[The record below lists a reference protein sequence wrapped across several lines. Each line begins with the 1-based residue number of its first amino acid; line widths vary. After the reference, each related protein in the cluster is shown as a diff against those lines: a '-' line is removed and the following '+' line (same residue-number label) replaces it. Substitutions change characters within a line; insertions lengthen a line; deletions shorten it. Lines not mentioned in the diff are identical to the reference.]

1 MEPNSLKWVG
11 SSCGLHGP
19 YIFYKAFKFYRD
31 GKPRI
36 LSLGD
41 FFFVRCKPE
50 DPICIAEL
58 QLLWEERT
66 SKQLLSS
73 SKLYFL
79 PEDTPLGRTV
89 THGEHEVIAVSEKV
103 IVRLEDL
110 VKWTIPDFSGW
121 AHGLKAEP
129 LKPSVLRELGTNG
142 RREALHRYRE
152 STLTSGLNFKDV
164 QRERAQLGQEEDGR
178 KVLVLSYP
186 QYCRYRS
193 VLARLRE
200 QPSSLLIDHTV
211 LALGGIAALGG
222 STRIL
227 YCRDTFE
234 HPALLQNESIC
245 DEFAPN
251 LKGRPRKK
259 KLSISQ
265 RRDFQGQ
272 AQGQGSSGST
282 QGSTAVA
289 AQDPSSP
296 ESKTTTKVKPNCKT
310 VPNGKITPASKHK
323 ANGLSKKSSAEEKER
338 GKDKEKEKEERSEKE
353 EKKEEETSEESRAE
367 EQAFLVALYKYMKDR
382 DTPIERIPFL
392 GFKQINL
399 WTMFQAAQKLGGYE
413 LITVR
418 RQWKHVYDE
427 LGGNPSSTSAATCTR
442 RHYERLLLP
451 YERHIK
457 GEQDKPLP
465 LAKPRK
471 QEASQEKTSGAKAKG
486 VGAKKLKGPHN
497 PKLGSKKDR
506 GETVK
511 GQEQSQDSKGKEESH
526 ELSTDIKQEVSMRD
540 EPIVIEEEELHLTLK
555 KEESLAVEQPSPL
568 CPKEPD
574 CRTPH
579 DGLPLHTGSGP
590 QPEWRQISEALQ
602 AKLTCEQQ
610 TEGHFIPK
618 NPYLPHRWD
627 QNKPAG
633 HVALPEASSRV
644 KDSIESHGGRVG
656 KVLPMCKQ
664 AERQCVDLSI
674 DSFPEK
680 EDYGVIKKESSQGPA
695 QTAAY
700 CKASQGVMSPLAK
713 KKLLS
718 QVCESN
724 PFSFTSPSLQPPPST
739 AASSLPVISVAEREK
754 EKIKGEEEVV
764 GQRHGCVSDNIPE
777 VAPIFRP
784 SVIQHAQSSKPH
796 QQATSGPSERS
807 ASGEL
812 SETYNCR
819 TSHHLQPQ
827 VNPPWQPYLPQSH
840 TQDSVENAGEKLL
853 QGPAAPPRSYAA
865 DCYSSPHLHSLYRQ
879 TENCLSQERI
889 VSFANGER
897 REHYTRDREGS
908 QGFVCGGL
916 EQEGLAYR
924 SHYSDRTQTHG
935 ESREADDEPRDFTIS
950 KPLSQRVSSFSKPSF
965 CSLPYPIMHQG
976 LDSHPKACRVPPMTI
991 SPPKQSSSESSQPFP
1006 SPKASSDSSLTIPI
1020 RPSKRSL
1027 LEPDNEEVPERK
1039 VRVVTPIHPAGSIR
1053 RSDPEELK
1061 PAEPAHAVHLN
1072 NHLPEGHPTT
1082 TFPPPH
1088 AAHLYPSMYPPG
1100 SLVSPGAQDGLQQHP
1115 GLQYLKSQSAVSP
1128 LVPSLAFH
1136 PMMLHRQLLA
1146 SSASPHHFYRHP
1158 GGAALYGDLLHHLYP
1173 LSTLPPPQ
1181 LSSVHPSTR
1190 L

>member
-1 MEPNSLKWVG
+1 M
-11 SSCGLHGP
+11 
-19 YIFYKAFKFYRD
+19 
-31 GKPRI
+31 
-36 LSLGD
+36 
-41 FFFVRCKPE
+41 
-50 DPICIAEL
+50 
-58 QLLWEERT
+58 
-66 SKQLLSS
+66 
-73 SKLYFL
+73 
-79 PEDTPLGRTV
+79 
-89 THGEHEVIAVSEKV
+89 
-103 IVRLEDL
+103 
-110 VKWTIPDFSGW
+110 
-121 AHGLKAEP
+121 
-129 LKPSVLRELGTNG
+129 
-142 RREALHRYRE
+142 
-152 STLTSGLNFKDV
+152 
-164 QRERAQLGQEEDGR
+164 
-178 KVLVLSYP
+178 
-186 QYCRYRS
+186 
-193 VLARLRE
+193 
-200 QPSSLLIDHTV
+200 
-211 LALGGIAALGG
+211 
-222 STRIL
+222 
-227 YCRDTFE
+227 
-234 HPALLQNESIC
+234 
-245 DEFAPN
+245 
-251 LKGRPRKK
+251 
-259 KLSISQ
+259 
-265 RRDFQGQ
+265 
-272 AQGQGSSGST
+272 
-282 QGSTAVA
+282 
-289 AQDPSSP
+289 
-296 ESKTTTKVKPNCKT
+296 
-310 VPNGKITPASKHK
+310 
-323 ANGLSKKSSAEEKER
+323 
-338 GKDKEKEKEERSEKE
+338 
-353 EKKEEETSEESRAE
+353 
-367 EQAFLVALYKYMKDR
+367 
-382 DTPIERIPFL
+382 
-392 GFKQINL
+392 
-399 WTMFQAAQKLGGYE
+399 
-413 LITVR
+413 
-418 RQWKHVYDE
+418 
-427 LGGNPSSTSAATCTR
+427 
-442 RHYERLLLP
+442 
-451 YERHIK
+451 
-457 GEQDKPLP
+457 
-465 LAKPRK
+465 
-471 QEASQEKTSGAKAKG
+471 
-486 VGAKKLKGPHN
+486 
-497 PKLGSKKDR
+497 
-506 GETVK
+506 
-511 GQEQSQDSKGKEESH
+511 QDSKGKEENH
-526 ELSTDIKQEVSMRD
+526 ELSAAVKQEVSLRD

-555 KEESLAVEQPSPL
+555 KEESLAVEQPSSL

-574 CRTPH
+574 CRAPH
-579 DGLPLHTGSGP
+579 AGLPLHTGPGP
-590 QPEWRQISEALQ
+590 QPEWRQTIEALQ

-633 HVALPEASSRV
+633 HVALPESSSRV
-644 KDSIESHGGRVG
+644 KDSLESHGGRVG

-664 AERQCVDLSI
+664 ADRQCIDLST
-674 DSFPEK
+674 DSFSEK
-680 EDYGVIKKESSQGPA
+680 EDYGAIKKESSQGPA

-724 PFSFTSPSLQPPPST
+724 PYSFTSPSLQPPPST
-739 AASSLPVISVAEREK
+739 AASSLPVISAAEREK
-754 EKIKGEEEVV
+754 EKQKGDEEAAV
-764 GQRHGCVSDNIPE
+764 GQRHASDSISE

-796 QQATSGPSERS
+796 QQATSGGPSERS
-807 ASGEL
+807 TAGEL
-812 SETYNCR
+812 SETYGCR

-827 VNPPWQPYLPQSH
+827 VNPPWQPYLPRAH
-840 TQDSVENAGEKLL
+840 TQDSAENAGEKLL
-853 QGPAAPPRSYAA
+853 QGPAAQPRSYAG

-879 TENCLSQERI
+879 TENCLSQERM
-889 VSFANGER
+889 VSFTNGER

-950 KPLSQRVSSFSKPSF
+950 KPLSHRVSSFSKPSF

-991 SPPKQSSSESSQPFP
+991 SPPKQSSAEPSQPFP
-1006 SPKASSDSSLTIPI
+1006 SPKASSDSALTIPV

-1027 LEPDNEEVPERK
+1027 VEPDNEEIPERK

-1088 AAHLYPSMYPPG
+1088 AAHLYPGMYPPG

-1146 SSASPHHFYRHP
+1146 SSPSPHHFYRHP

>member
-1 MEPNSLKWVG
+1 MPV
-11 SSCGLHGP
+11 
-19 YIFYKAFKFYRD
+19 
-31 GKPRI
+31 
-36 LSLGD
+36 
-41 FFFVRCKPE
+41 
-50 DPICIAEL
+50 
-58 QLLWEERT
+58 
-66 SKQLLSS
+66 
-73 SKLYFL
+73 KL
-79 PEDTPLGRTV
+79 EITK
-89 THGEHEVIAVSEKV
+89 HEVIAVSEKV

-110 VKWTIPDFSGW
+110 VKWTVPDFSGW
-121 AHGLKAEP
+121 SHCLKAEP
-129 LKPSVLRELGTNG
+129 LKQSVLRELGTNG

-234 HPALLQNESIC
+234 NPALLQNESIC

-265 RRDFQGQ
+265 RRDSQSQ
-272 AQGQGSSGST
+272 AQGQGSSWLN
-282 QGSTAVA
+282 QGSNALA
-289 AQDPSSP
+289 AQDPCSP
-296 ESKTTTKVKPNCKT
+296 ESRTTSKVKPNCKT
-310 VPNGKITPASKHK
+310 VPNGKITTAAKHK
-323 ANGLSKKSSAEEKER
+323 ASSLSKKSSAEEKER
-338 GKDKEKEKEERSEKE
+338 GKDKEKEKEERNEKE

-367 EQAFLVALYKYMKDR
+367 EQAFLVELYKYMKER

-465 LAKPRK
+465 LTKPRK
-471 QEASQEKTSGAKAKG
+471 QEASQEKVSGAKAKG
-486 VGAKKLKGPHN
+486 VGAKKLKVPIT
-497 PKLGSKKDR
+497 PKLESKKDR

-511 GQEQSQDSKGKEESH
+511 GQEQSQDSKEKEENH
-526 ELSTDIKQEVSMRD
+526 ELSTAIKQDISLRD

-555 KEESLAVEQPSPL
+555 KEESLAGEQPSSL

-574 CRTPH
+574 CRAPH
-579 DGLPLHTGSGP
+579 AGLLLHTGPGP
-590 QPEWRQISEALQ
+590 QLEWRQISEVLQ
-602 AKLTCEQQ
+602 VKRSCEQQ

-633 HVALPEASSRV
+633 HVALPESSSRV
-644 KDSIESHGGRVG
+644 KDSTENHGGRVG

-664 AERQCVDLSI
+664 EDRQCIDLST

-680 EDYGVIKKESSQGPA
+680 EDYGVIKKESIQSPA

-700 CKASQGVMSPLAK
+700 CKTRQGVMSPLAK

-718 QVCESN
+718 QV
-724 PFSFTSPSLQPPPST
+724 L
-739 AASSLPVISVAEREK
+739 AEREK
-754 EKIKGEEEVV
+754 EKRKGEEEVA
-764 GQRHGCVSDNIPE
+764 GQRSVSDNIPE
-777 VAPIFRP
+777 TLSVAGRAIISSLKSMRRGSPISPEPVPRMVWRIP
-784 SVIQHAQSSKPH
+784 GSRYSTAQQLNPG
-796 QQATSGPSERS
+796 AT
-807 ASGEL
+807 
-812 SETYNCR
+812 
-819 TSHHLQPQ
+819 
-827 VNPPWQPYLPQSH
+827 
-840 TQDSVENAGEKLL
+840 AG
-853 QGPAAPPRSYAA
+853 

-879 TENCLSQERI
+879 TENCLSQERMA
-889 VSFANGER
+889 SFPNGER
-897 REHYTRDREGS
+897 REHYARDREGS

-916 EQEGLAYR
+916 EQEGLAFR

-935 ESREADDEPRDFTIS
+935 ERREAEDEPRDFTIA

-965 CSLPYPIMHQG
+965 CSIPYSILHQG

-991 SPPKQSSSESSQPFP
+991 SPPKQSPAESSQPFP
-1006 SPKASSDSSLTIPI
+1006 SPKASGDSSLTSPI

-1027 LEPDNEEVPERK
+1027 AEPESEEVPERK
-1039 VRVVTPIHPAGSIR
+1039 VRVVTPIHPAGAIR

-1082 TFPPPH
+1082 TYPPH
-1088 AAHLYPSMYPPG
+1088 HAAPFYPGMFAPG

-1128 LVPSLAFH
+1128 LVPPLAFH
-1136 PMMLHRQLLA
+1136 SMMLQRQLLA

>member
-1 MEPNSLKWVG
+1 MPPKLK
-11 SSCGLHGP
+11 
-19 YIFYKAFKFYRD
+19 ITK
-31 GKPRI
+31 
-36 LSLGD
+36 
-41 FFFVRCKPE
+41 
-50 DPICIAEL
+50 
-58 QLLWEERT
+58 
-66 SKQLLSS
+66 
-73 SKLYFL
+73 
-79 PEDTPLGRTV
+79 
-89 THGEHEVIAVSEKV
+89 HEVIAVSEKV

-110 VKWTIPDFSGW
+110 VKWTVPDFSGW

-129 LKPSVLRELGTNG
+129 LKASVLRELGTNG

-234 HPALLQNESIC
+234 HAALLHNESVC

-265 RRDFQGQ
+265 RRDSQGQ
-272 AQGQGSSGST
+272 AQGQGSSGSS

-289 AQDPSSP
+289 AQDPCSP
-296 ESKTTTKVKPNCKT
+296 ESKATTKVKPNCKT
-310 VPNGKITPASKHK
+310 VPNGKITPAAKHK
-323 ANGLSKKSSAEEKER
+323 ANNLSRKASAEEKEKGR
-338 GKDKEKEKEERSEKE
+338 EKEREREERSEKE
-353 EKKEEETSEESRAE
+353 EKDEETSEETRAE
-367 EQAFLVALYKYMKDR
+367 EQAFLVSLYKYMKDR

-451 YERHIK
+451 YERHMK

-465 LAKPRK
+465 LTKPRK
-471 QEASQEKTSGAKAKG
+471 QEGSQEKAPGAKVKG
-486 VGAKKLKGPHN
+486 VGAKKLKGSN
-497 PKLGSKKDR
+497 LKLGIKKER

-511 GQEQSQDSKGKEESH
+511 GQEQSQDSSGKEENQ
-526 ELSTDIKQEVSMRD
+526 EQSTAIKKEVSLED
-540 EPIVIEEEELHLTLK
+540 EPIVIEEEELHVTLK
-555 KEESLAVEQPSPL
+555 KEESLALEPPSL
-568 CPKEPD
+568 FGPKEPD
-574 CRTPH
+574 YRASH
-579 DGLPLHTGSGP
+579 AGAPLHTGPSA
-590 QPEWRQISEALQ
+590 QPEWRQMSEALKV
-602 AKLTCEQQ
+602 KLSCEQQ
-610 TEGHFIPK
+610 GEGHFIPK
-618 NPYLPHRWD
+618 TPYLPHRWD

-633 HVALPEASSRV
+633 HVALPEPSTRG
-644 KDSIESHGGRVG
+644 KDSTDTHGGRVG

-664 AERQCVDLSI
+664 TDRQCIDLST

-680 EDYGVIKKESSQGPA
+680 EDCGVIKKESP

-713 KKLLS
+713 KKFLS

-724 PFSFTSPSLQPPPST
+724 PFSYTSSPLQPPPP
-739 AASSLPVISVAEREK
+739 AASSSLPVISVLEREK
-754 EKIKGEEEVV
+754 EKRKGEEEAA
-764 GQRHGCVSDNIPE
+764 GLRPGCDGAPE
-777 VAPIFRP
+777 AAPAFRP

-796 QQATSGPSERS
+796 QQAASSSSERS
-807 ASGEL
+807 GAGELGEL
-812 SETYNCR
+812 SDSYGCR
-819 TSHHLQPQ
+819 TSHRMQPP
-827 VNPPWQPYLPQSH
+827 VNPPWQPYLPRSH
-840 TQDSVENAGEKLL
+840 GPDGGEKPGDTLL
-853 QGPAAPPRSYAA
+853 PGPAAQPRGYGG

-879 TENCLSQERI
+879 TESCLNQERI
-889 VSFANGER
+889 AGFANGER
-897 REHYTRDREGS
+897 REHYSREREGAQS
-908 QGFVCGGL
+908 FVCGGL

-935 ESREADDEPRDFTIS
+935 ESREADDEPRDFTIP

-965 CSLPYPIMHQG
+965 CGLPYSMMHQG
-976 LDSHPKACRVPPMTI
+976 LESHPKACRVPPMTI
-991 SPPKQSSSESSQPFP
+991 TPPKQSPAEPSQSFP
-1006 SPKASSDSSLTIPI
+1006 SPKASNGASLASPV

-1027 LEPDNEEVPERK
+1027 VELDSEELPERK
-1039 VRVVTPIHPAGSIR
+1039 VRVVTPIHPAASIR
-1053 RSDPEELK
+1053 CSDPEELK

-1072 NHLPEGHPTT
+1072 NHLPEGHPSPA
-1082 TFPPPH
+1082 FPPPH
-1088 AAHLYPSMYPPG
+1088 AAHLYPGMYPHG
-1100 SLVSPGAQDGLQQHP
+1100 SLVTAAAPDGLQQHP

-1128 LVPSLAFH
+1128 LMPPLAFH
-1136 PMMLHRQLLA
+1136 SMMLHRQLLA
-1146 SSASPHHFYRHP
+1146 SSPSPHHFYRHP
-1158 GGAALYGDLLHHLYP
+1158 GGAALYTDLLHHLYP

>member
-19 YIFYKAFKFYRD
+19 YIFYKAFKFARD
-31 GKPRI
+31 DKARI
-36 LSLGD
+36 LALGD

-79 PEDTPLGRTV
+79 PEDTPQGRSV
-89 THGEHEVIAVSEKV
+89 AHGEHEVIAVSEKV
-103 IVRLEDL
+103 IVRLQDL
-110 VKWTIPDFSGW
+110 VKWTVPDFSGW
-121 AHGLKAEP
+121 NNGLKVEP

-164 QRERAQLGQEEDGR
+164 QRERAHLGQEEDGR

-200 QPSSLLIDHTV
+200 QPSLLLIDHTV

-222 STRIL
+222 NTRIL

-234 HPALLQNESIC
+234 HPTLLQNESIC

-265 RRDFQGQ
+265 RRDSQGQ
-272 AQGQGSSGST
+272 AAGQASSGST
-282 QGSTAVA
+282 QGSAAVA

-296 ESKTTTKVKPNCKT
+296 ESKTTTKVKPSCKT
-310 VPNGKITPASKHK
+310 VPNGKLSTPGKNKPA
-323 ANGLSKKSSAEEKER
+323 GLNKKSSLDEKER
-338 GKDKEKEKEERSEKE
+338 GKEKEKEERSEKK
-353 EKKEEETSEESRAE
+353 EKRKDEETSEESRAE
-367 EQAFLVALYKYMKDR
+367 EQAFLVELYKYMKER

-451 YERHIK
+451 YERHLK

-471 QEASQEKTSGAKAKG
+471 QESSQEKAPGAGAKVKV
-486 VGAKKLKGPHN
+486 VGAKKLKGPHP
-497 PKLGSKKDR
+497 PKLGSKKER
-506 GETVK
+506 GEAE
-511 GQEQSQDSKGKEESH
+511 QEQTQESKVKEENQ
-526 ELSTDIKQEVSMRD
+526 EISTAIKKDVSLQD
-540 EPIVIEEEELHLTLK
+540 EAIVIEEEELHVTLK
-555 KEESLAVEQPSPL
+555 KEESLAVEQPSLL
-568 CPKEPD
+568 CPKESD
-574 CRTPH
+574 CRPPH
-579 DGLPLHTGSGP
+579 GGFPLHTGPSP
-590 QPEWRQISEALQ
+590 QPEWRQISEAFQ
-602 AKLTCEQQ
+602 AKLAGEQQ

-618 NPYLPHRWD
+618 HSYLLHRWD
-627 QNKPAG
+627 QSKAAG
-633 HVALPEASSRV
+633 HVALPEHISKV
-644 KDSIESHGGRVG
+644 KDCIENHGGRVG

-664 AERQCVDLSI
+664 VDGQCIDLST
-674 DSFPEK
+674 DSYSEK
-680 EDYGVIKKESSQGPA
+680 EDYGPIKKESTQGTG

-700 CKASQGVMSPLAK
+700 CKANQGVMSPLAK

-718 QVCESN
+718 QVCEAN
-724 PFSFTSPSLQPPPST
+724 PYSYSSLQSPPP
-739 AASSLPVISVAEREK
+739 AAVSSLHRGDREK
-754 EKIKGEEEVV
+754 ERRTSEEEVM
-764 GQRHGCVSDNIPE
+764 GQRYKGASDSIPE
-777 VAPIFRP
+777 VSPIFRP
-784 SVIQHAQSSKPH
+784 SVIQHAQSSKAN
-796 QQATSGPSERS
+796 QQTTGGQSERS
-807 ASGEL
+807 TAAEL
-812 SETYNCR
+812 SDSYSR
-819 TSHHLQPQ
+819 TSHQLQPQ
-827 VNPPWQPYLPQSH
+827 ASVPWQPYLPTAQ
-840 TQDSVENAGEKLL
+840 TQDGAETAGEKAL
-853 QGPAAPPRSYAA
+853 QGPVAQSRSYTG

-879 TENCLSQERI
+879 TESCLSQERMA
-889 VSFANGER
+889 SFAGGER
-897 REHYTRDREGS
+897 REHYSREREGG

-924 SHYSDRTQTHG
+924 SHYSERTRTQG
-935 ESREADDEPRDFTIS
+935 ENGEAEDEPRDFSIS

-965 CSLPYPIMHQG
+965 CSLSYPIMHHG
-976 LDSHPKACRVPPMTI
+976 LDSHPKACRVSPMTI
-991 SPPKQSSSESSQPFP
+991 STPKQSSPDTSQSFP
-1006 SPKASSDSSLTIPI
+1006 SPKASGELSLNSPI
-1020 RPSKRSL
+1020 RPNKRSL
-1027 LEPDNEEVPERK
+1027 VEAESEDPPERK
-1039 VRVVTPIHPAGSIR
+1039 VRVVTPIHPASTVR

-1061 PAEPAHAVHLN
+1061 PAEPAHGIHLN
-1072 NHLPEGHPTT
+1072 NHLPEGHSAA

-1088 AAHLYPSMYPPG
+1088 TAHLYAGIYPHG
-1100 SLVSPGAQDGLQQHP
+1100 TLVSPGAQDGLQQHP

-1128 LVPSLAFH
+1128 LMPPFAIHS
-1136 PMMLHRQLLA
+1136 MMLHRQLLA
-1146 SSASPHHFYRHP
+1146 SSPSPHHLYRYP
-1158 GGAALYGDLLHHLYP
+1158 GGAALYGELLHHLYP

>member
-19 YIFYKAFKFYRD
+19 YIFYKAFKFNRD
-31 GKPRI
+31 DKPRI

-66 SKQLLSS
+66 NKQLLSS

-79 PEDTPLGRTV
+79 PEDTPQGRTV

-110 VKWTIPDFSGW
+110 VKWTVPDFSGW
-121 AHGLKAEP
+121 ANGLKAEP
-129 LKPSVLRELGTNG
+129 LKASVLRELGTNG

-200 QPSSLLIDHTV
+200 QPSSLFIDHTV

-265 RRDFQGQ
+265 RRDSQGQ
-272 AQGQGSSGST
+272 AQGQGSSGSS
-282 QGSTAVA
+282 QGSAAVA
-289 AQDPSSP
+289 AQDPCSP
-296 ESKTTTKVKPNCKT
+296 ESKSPKVKPNCKV
-310 VPNGKITPASKHK
+310 VPNGKIISAAKHK
-323 ANGLSKKSSAEEKER
+323 ANGLSKKTSSEEKER
-338 GKDKEKEKEERSEKE
+338 GKEKEKDERCEDDNT
-353 EKKEEETSEESRAE
+353 EEETSEENRAE
-367 EQAFLVALYKYMKDR
+367 EQAFLVELYKYMKER

-465 LAKPRK
+465 LSKPRK
-471 QEASQEKTSGAKAKG
+471 EGAQEKASGAKSKG
-486 VGAKKLKGPHN
+486 VGAKKLKIPNN
-497 PKLGSKKDR
+497 PKQGSRRDR

-511 GQEQSQDSKGKEESH
+511 EQSQDSKEKEENQ
-526 ELSTDIKQEVSMRD
+526 ELSTAIMHEASLRD
-540 EPIVIEEEELHLTLK
+540 EPIVIEEEELHVTLK
-555 KEESLAVEQPSPL
+555 KEESLAVEQPSSL

-574 CRTPH
+574 CRAPH
-579 DGLPLHTGSGP
+579 AGLPLHTGAGP

-602 AKLTCEQQ
+602 TKLTCEQQ

-618 NPYLPHRWD
+618 NAYLPHRWD
-627 QNKPAG
+627 HNKPAG
-633 HVALPEASSRV
+633 HVALPEPTSRV
-644 KDSIESHGGRVG
+644 KDSTDSHGGRVG

-664 AERQCVDLSI
+664 ADRQAIDLST
-674 DSFPEK
+674 DSFSEK
-680 EDYGVIKKESSQGPA
+680 EDYGVIKKESVQGPA

-724 PFSFTSPSLQPPPST
+724 PFSFTSPSLQPPHPT
-739 AASSLPVISVAEREK
+739 VAPSLPALSGAEREK
-754 EKIKGEEEVV
+754 KRKGEEEVV
-764 GQRHGCVSDNIPE
+764 GQRHGSVSDNISE

-807 ASGEL
+807 AAGEI
-812 SETYNCR
+812 SETYSCR

-827 VNPPWQPYLPQSH
+827 VNPPWQPYLPRTHSQEG
-840 TQDSVENAGEKLL
+840 VKNAGEKLL
-853 QGPAAPPRSYAA
+853 QGPAAPTRSYAG

-879 TENCLSQERI
+879 TESCLSQERMAG
-889 VSFANGER
+889 FPNGER
-897 REHYTRDREGS
+897 RDHYTRDREGS
-908 QGFVCGGL
+908 QGFVCSSL
-916 EQEGLAYR
+916 EQEGLGYR

-935 ESREADDEPRDFTIS
+935 DSREAEDEPRDFTIS

-991 SPPKQSSSESSQPFP
+991 SPPKQSPAESSQTFP
-1006 SPKASSDSSLTIPI
+1006 SPKSSSDVSLTSPI

-1027 LEPDNEEVPERK
+1027 LEPENEEVPERK
-1039 VRVVTPIHPAGSIR
+1039 VRVVTPIHPACAIR

-1082 TFPPPH
+1082 TYPPH
-1088 AAHLYPSMYPPG
+1088 HAAPLYPGIYAPG

-1128 LVPSLAFH
+1128 LVPPLAFH
-1136 PMMLHRQLLA
+1136 SMMLHRQLLA
-1146 SSASPHHFYRHP
+1146 ASPSPHHFYRHP

-1173 LSTLPPPQ
+1173 ISTLPPPQ

>member
-19 YIFYKAFKFYRD
+19 YIFYKAFKCTRD
-31 GKPRI
+31 GKARI
-36 LSLGD
+36 LALGD

-79 PEDTPLGRTV
+79 PEDTPQGRSV
-89 THGEHEVIAVSEKV
+89 AHGEHEVIAVSEKV
-103 IVRLEDL
+103 IVRLQDL
-110 VKWTIPDFSGW
+110 VKWTVPDFSGW
-121 AHGLKAEP
+121 SNCLKVEP

-200 QPSSLLIDHTV
+200 QPSSLFIDHTV

-234 HPALLQNESIC
+234 HPTLLQNESIC

-265 RRDFQGQ
+265 RRDTQGQ
-272 AQGQGSSGST
+272 APGQGSSGST
-282 QGSTAVA
+282 QGSAAVA
-289 AQDPSSP
+289 AQDPLSP
-296 ESKTTTKVKPNCKT
+296 ESKTTTKVKPGFKT
-310 VPNGKITPASKHK
+310 VPNGKLTTPGKQRPA
-323 ANGLSKKSSAEEKER
+323 GLSKKSSPEEKER
-338 GKDKEKEKEERSEKE
+338 GKEKDKEERSEKKE
-353 EKKEEETSEESRAE
+353 ERKDEETSEESRAE
-367 EQAFLVALYKYMKDR
+367 EQAFLVELYKYMKER

-451 YERHIK
+451 YERHLK

-471 QEASQEKTSGAKAKG
+471 QECSQEKASGPGAKVKV
-486 VGAKKLKGPHN
+486 VGAKKLKVPNH

-506 GETVK
+506 GEV
-511 GQEQSQDSKGKEESH
+511 
-526 ELSTDIKQEVSMRD
+526 KQELTQESKVKEDNHEISTAIKIDAALQD
-540 EPIVIEEEELHLTLK
+540 EPIVIEEEELHVTLK
-555 KEESLAVEQPSPL
+555 KEESLAVEQPSSL
-568 CPKEPD
+568 CLKESD
-574 CRTPH
+574 CRPPH
-579 DGLPLHTGSGP
+579 GGFSLHTGPSA

-602 AKLTCEQQ
+602 AKLAGEQQ

-618 NPYLPHRWD
+618 TSYLLPRWD
-627 QNKPAG
+627 QTKAAG
-633 HVALPEASSRV
+633 HVALPEHFSKV
-644 KDSIESHGGRVG
+644 KDCIENHGGRVG

-664 AERQCVDLSI
+664 VDGQCIDLST
-674 DSFPEK
+674 DSYSEK
-680 EDYGVIKKESSQGPA
+680 EDYGAMKKEST
-695 QTAAY
+695 QTAVY
-700 CKASQGVMSPLAK
+700 CKANQGVMSPLAK

-724 PFSFTSPSLQPPPST
+724 PYSFSSLQSPPP
-739 AASSLPVISVAEREK
+739 AAVSSLHRGDREK
-754 EKIKGEEEVV
+754 EKRKSEEELL
-764 GQRHGCVSDNIPE
+764 GQRYQGASDSIPE
-777 VAPIFRP
+777 VSPIFRP
-784 SVIQHAQSSKPH
+784 SVIQHAQSSKAH
-796 QQATSGPSERS
+796 QHTSGGQSERI
-807 ASGEL
+807 AAAEL
-812 SETYNCR
+812 SDSYSR
-819 TSHHLQPQ
+819 TSHQIQPQ
-827 VNPPWQPYLPQSH
+827 ASVPWQPYLTRTQ
-840 TQDSVENAGEKLL
+840 TQDCAETAGEKIL
-853 QGPAAPPRSYAA
+853 QGPVTQCRSYTG

-879 TENCLSQERI
+879 TESCLSQERMAG
-889 VSFANGER
+889 FPGGER
-897 REHYTRDREGS
+897 REHYSREREGGQS
-908 QGFVCGGL
+908 FVCAGL
-916 EQEGLAYR
+916 EQEGLVYR
-924 SHYSDRTQTHG
+924 SHYGDRTQTQG
-935 ESREADDEPRDFTIS
+935 ENGEADDEPRDFSIS

-965 CSLPYPIMHQG
+965 CSLSYPIMHHG
-976 LDSHPKACRVPPMTI
+976 LDSHPKACRVSPMTI
-991 SPPKQSSSESSQPFP
+991 STPKQSSPDTSQSFP
-1006 SPKASSDSSLTIPI
+1006 SPKASGELSLNSPI

-1027 LEPDNEEVPERK
+1027 LEVDSEDAPERK
-1039 VRVVTPIHPAGSIR
+1039 VRVVTPIHPASAVR

-1061 PAEPAHAVHLN
+1061 PAEPAHAIHLN
-1072 NHLPEGHPTT
+1072 NHLPEGHSANA
-1082 TFPPPH
+1082 FPPPH
-1088 AAHLYPSMYPPG
+1088 TTPLYAGIYPHG
-1100 SLVSPGAQDGLQQHP
+1100 TLVSPGAQDGLQQHP

-1128 LVPSLAFH
+1128 LMPPFTIHS
-1136 PMMLHRQLLA
+1136 MMLHRQLLA
-1146 SSASPHHFYRHP
+1146 SSPSPHHLYRYP
-1158 GGAALYGDLLHHLYP
+1158 GGAALYGELLHHLYP

>member
-19 YIFYKAFKFYRD
+19 YIFYKAFKCHRD

-79 PEDTPLGRTV
+79 PEDTPQGRTG

-110 VKWTIPDFSGW
+110 VKWTVPDFSGW
-121 AHGLKAEP
+121 TNCLKAEP

-186 QYCRYRS
+186 QYCRFRS

-234 HPALLQNESIC
+234 NPALLQNESIC

-265 RRDFQGQ
+265 RRDSDQK
-272 AQGQGSSGST
+272 GQGSSGST

-289 AQDPSSP
+289 AQDPCSP
-296 ESKTTTKVKPNCKT
+296 DSKTTAKVKPNCKT
-310 VPNGKITPASKHK
+310 VPNGKITPAAKHR
-323 ANGLSKKSSAEEKER
+323 ANSLSKRSSAEERER
-338 GKDKEKEKEERSEKE
+338 GKDREREKEERSEKE
-353 EKKEEETSEESRAE
+353 DKREEETSEESRAE
-367 EQAFLVALYKYMKDR
+367 EQAFLVELYKYMKDR

-451 YERHIK
+451 YERNVK
-457 GEQDKPLP
+457 GEHDKPLP
-465 LAKPRK
+465 LAKPKK
-471 QEASQEKTSGAKAKG
+471 QEGGQEKASGAKAKG
-486 VGAKKLKGPHN
+486 VGAKKFKSLTN
-497 PKLGSKKDR
+497 TKLGSKKDR

-511 GQEQSQDSKGKEESH
+511 GQEQSQDAKGEEETH
-526 ELSTDIKQEVSMRD
+526 ELSAAIKQEVSLRD
-540 EPIVIEEEELHLTLK
+540 EPIVIEEEELHVTLK
-555 KEESLAVEQPSPL
+555 KQESLAVEQPSSL

-574 CRTPH
+574 CRAPH
-579 DGLPLHTGSGP
+579 AGLHLHTGPGP
-590 QPEWRQISEALQ
+590 QPEWRQISEALR
-602 AKLTCEQQ
+602 AKLLCEQQ

-627 QNKPAG
+627 QNRPAG
-633 HVALPEASSRV
+633 HVALPEPSSRV
-644 KDSIESHGGRVG
+644 KDSLESHGGRVG

-664 AERQCVDLSI
+664 ADRQCIDLST

-680 EDYGVIKKESSQGPA
+680 EDYGVIKKESTA
-695 QTAAY
+695 QMAAY

-724 PFSFTSPSLQPPPST
+724 PFSFTSPSLQPPPPT
-739 AASSLPVISVAEREK
+739 ATSCLPVISLPEREK
-754 EKIKGEEEVV
+754 EKRKGEEEVV
-764 GQRHGCVSDNIPE
+764 GQRHGCVSDNTPE

-796 QQATSGPSERS
+796 QQATGGPSERS
-807 ASGEL
+807 AAGEL
-812 SETYNCR
+812 SEPYSCR

-827 VNPPWQPYLPQSH
+827 VNPPWQPYLPRAHAQEGP
-840 TQDSVENAGEKLL
+840 ENTGETLL
-853 QGPAAPPRSYAA
+853 QGPAAHPRSYTT

-879 TENCLSQERI
+879 TESCLSQESM
-889 VSFANGER
+889 VGFPNGDR
-897 REHYTRDREGS
+897 RERYTRDHEGS

-924 SHYSDRTQTHG
+924 SHYSDRTQTHR
-935 ESREADDEPRDFTIS
+935 ERREADDEPRDFTIS
-950 KPLSQRVSSFSKPSF
+950 KPLSQRVSFSKPSF

-991 SPPKQSSSESSQPFP
+991 SPPKQSPVESSQPFP
-1006 SPKASSDSSLTIPI
+1006 SPKASSDSCLTSPI
-1020 RPSKRSL
+1020 RPSKRNL
-1027 LEPDNEEVPERK
+1027 VEPESEDAPERK
-1039 VRVVTPIHPAGSIR
+1039 VRVVTPIHPACSIR

-1061 PAEPAHAVHLN
+1061 PAEPAHAIHLN
-1072 NHLPEGHPTT
+1072 SHLPEGHPTT
-1082 TFPPPH
+1082 TYPPH
-1088 AAHLYPSMYPPG
+1088 LYTAMY
-1100 SLVSPGAQDGLQQHP
+1100 SPGGLDGLQQHP

-1128 LVPSLAFH
+1128 LVPPLAFH
-1136 PMMLHRQLLA
+1136 SMMLHRQLLA
-1146 SSASPHHFYRHP
+1146 ASPSPHHFYRHP
-1158 GGAALYGDLLHHLYP
+1158 GGAALYGDLLQHLYP
-1173 LSTLPPPQ
+1173 LSTLQPHQ

>member
-19 YIFYKAFKFYRD
+19 YIFYKAFKFHRD
-31 GKPRI
+31 GKARI

-79 PEDTPLGRTV
+79 PEDTPQGRTIS
-89 THGEHEVIAVSEKV
+89 HGEHEVIAVSEKV

-110 VKWTIPDFSGW
+110 VKWTVPDFSGW
-121 AHGLKAEP
+121 AHCLKAEP

-234 HPALLQNESIC
+234 NPALLQNESIC

-265 RRDFQGQ
+265 RRDSHSQ

-289 AQDPSSP
+289 AQDPCSP
-296 ESKTTTKVKPNCKT
+296 ESKTTAKVKPSCKT
-310 VPNGKITPASKHK
+310 VPNGKITSSAKHK
-323 ANGLSKKSSAEEKER
+323 ANGLSRKSSAEEKER
-338 GKDKEKEKEERSEKE
+338 GKDREKEKEERNEKE
-353 EKKEEETSEESRAE
+353 EKKDEETSEESRAE
-367 EQAFLVALYKYMKDR
+367 EQAFLVELYKYMKER

-457 GEQDKPLP
+457 GETDKPLP
-465 LAKPRK
+465 LTKPRK
-471 QEASQEKTSGAKAKG
+471 QEGCQEKVSAVKGVKG
-486 VGAKKLKGPHN
+486 VGAKKLKGPGN
-497 PKLGSKKDR
+497 LKLESKKDR

-511 GQEQSQDSKGKEESH
+511 GQEQSQDSNEKPENH
-526 ELSTDIKQEVSMRD
+526 ELSAAVKQEVSLRD
-540 EPIVIEEEELHLTLK
+540 EPIIIEEEELHVTLK
-555 KEESLAVEQPSPL
+555 KEESLAVEQPSL
-568 CPKEPD
+568 NRPKEPD
-574 CRTPH
+574 CRASH
-579 DGLPLHTGSGP
+579 AGLPLLHTGAGP
-590 QPEWRQISEALQ
+590 QPEWMQVSEALQ
-602 AKLTCEQQ
+602 AKLSCEQQ

-618 NPYLPHRWD
+618 HPYLPHRWD
-627 QNKPAG
+627 QNKPPG
-633 HVALPEASSRV
+633 HVALPEPSSRV
-644 KDSIESHGGRVG
+644 KDSLESHGGRVG

-664 AERQCVDLSI
+664 AEIQCIDLST

-680 EDYGVIKKESSQGPA
+680 EDYGVIKKEST

-724 PFSFTSPSLQPPPST
+724 PFSFTSPPPPT
-739 AASSLPVISVAEREK
+739 AASSLSDISEREK
-754 EKIKGEEEVV
+754 DKRKGEEEVV
-764 GQRHGCVSDNIPE
+764 GNIPE

-796 QQATSGPSERS
+796 QQASSGQSERS
-807 ASGEL
+807 AAGEIT
-812 SETYNCR
+812 ETYSCR

-827 VNPPWQPYLPQSH
+827 VTLPWQPYLTRTH
-840 TQDSVENAGEKLL
+840 AQDSVENAGDALL
-853 QGPAAPPRSYAA
+853 QGPAAQSRSYAA

-879 TENCLSQERI
+879 TESCLSQERMAG
-889 VSFANGER
+889 FPNGER
-897 REHYTRDREGS
+897 REHYIREREGNG
-908 QGFVCGGL
+908 GFVCGGL

-924 SHYSDRTQTHG
+924 SHYSERTQTHS
-935 ESREADDEPRDFTIS
+935 ERREADDEPRDFTIS
-950 KPLSQRVSSFSKPSF
+950 KPLSQRVSSSFSKPSF

-991 SPPKQSSSESSQPFP
+991 SPAKQSPAESSSQSYP
-1006 SPKASSDSSLTIPI
+1006 SPKASSDSSLTSPI
-1020 RPSKRSL
+1020 RPGKRSL
-1027 LEPDNEEVPERK
+1027 VEPESEEVPERK
-1039 VRVVTPIHPAGSIR
+1039 VRVVTPIHPAGAIR

-1061 PAEPAHAVHLN
+1061 PAEPAHGVHLN
-1072 NHLPEGHPTT
+1072 NHLPEGHPATT
-1082 TFPPPH
+1082 YPPH
-1088 AAHLYPSMYPPG
+1088 HASPFYPGMYPHG
-1100 SLVSPGAQDGLQQHP
+1100 SLVSPGMPDGLQQHP

-1128 LVPSLAFH
+1128 LVPPLAFH
-1136 PMMLHRQLLA
+1136 SMMLHRQLLA
-1146 SSASPHHFYRHP
+1146 SSPSPHHFYRHP

>member
-1 MEPNSLKWVG
+1 FPPQWVG

-19 YIFYKAFKFYRD
+19 YIFYKAFKFSRD
-31 GKPRI
+31 GRSRI
-36 LSLGD
+36 LALGD
-41 FFFVRCKPE
+41 FFFVRCHPE
-50 DPICIAEL
+50 EPICVAL

-79 PEDTPLGRTV
+79 PEDTPQGRAV

-103 IVRLEDL
+103 TVRLEDL
-110 VKWTIPDFSGW
+110 VKWTVPDFSGW
-121 AHGLKAEP
+121 AHSLKAEP
-129 LKPSVLRELGTNG
+129 LKQSVLRELGTNG

-164 QRERAQLGQEEDGR
+164 QREKAQLGQEDDGC

-200 QPSSLLIDHTV
+200 QPSALLIDHTV

-222 STRIL
+222 NTRIL
-227 YCRDTFE
+227 YCRDTFD
-234 HPALLQNESIC
+234 HPALLKNESVC

-265 RRDFQGQ
+265 RRE
-272 AQGQGSSGST
+272 S
-282 QGSTAVA
+282 QGSTAGA
-289 AQDPSSP
+289 ASDPCTP
-296 ESKTTTKVKPNCKT
+296 ESKTTTKVKCKT
-310 VPNGKITPASKHK
+310 LPNGKITPASKHK
-323 ANGLSKKSSAEEKER
+323 AGGISRKSS
-338 GKDKEKEKEERSEKE
+338 
-353 EKKEEETSEESRAE
+353 TSEESRAE
-367 EQAFLVALYKYMKDR
+367 EQAFLVDLYKYMKDR

-451 YERHIK
+451 YERHLK

-465 LAKPRK
+465 LPKPRK
-471 QEASQEKTSGAKAKG
+471 QDGVQDKAPSAKVKA
-486 VGAKKLKGPHN
+486 VGAKKLKN
-497 PKLGSKKDR
+497 ASKSEMKNDR
-506 GETVK
+506 GEAAKEQEPSQVSGASCHASLCLVPECPCSTRVCVYEPALTVPFLRA
-511 GQEQSQDSKGKEESH
+511 GLQRDGGEDGRRRQTGHAPARRAHPNRGRGVAPDLEEGGV
-526 ELSTDIKQEVSMRD
+526 LCARA
-540 EPIVIEEEELHLTLK
+540 
-555 KEESLAVEQPSPL
+555 AVAALPQRADR
-568 CPKEPD
+568 PD
-574 CRTPH
+574 
-579 DGLPLHTGSGP
+579 
-590 QPEWRQISEALQ
+590 WRQISEVLQ
-602 AKLTCEQQ
+602 AKLSSEQH

-618 NPYLPHRWD
+618 NLYLPHRWE
-627 QNKPAG
+627 QNKTSGQEP
-633 HVALPEASSRV
+633 SSRA
-644 KDSIESHGGRVG
+644 KDSTQGHGGRVG

-664 AERQCVDLSI
+664 EECIDLSS

-680 EDYGVIKKESSQGPA
+680 EDSGVAKESIQSS
-695 QTAAY
+695 AY
-700 CKASQGVMSPLAK
+700 SKAGQVVMSPLAK

-718 QVCESN
+718 Q
-724 PFSFTSPSLQPPPST
+724 PPLPAAAPSLAVLPPDR
-739 AASSLPVISVAEREK
+739 REN
-754 EKIKGEEEVV
+754 EKRKAEEEVA
-764 GQRHGCVSDNIPE
+764 GQRRGCVSDSVPE
-777 VAPIFRP
+777 AAPVFRP
-784 SVIQHAQSSKPH
+784 SVIQHAQSSRP
-796 QQATSGPSERS
+796 QQGPARAPAEKGHP
-807 ASGEL
+807 GEL
-812 SETYNCR
+812 PEGYVCR
-819 TSHHLQPQ
+819 TGHGVRPQ
-827 VNPPWQPYLPQSH
+827 LNPPWQPYLPRAHAQE
-840 TQDSVENAGEKLL
+840 TADKGGEALLEDPGAPARTYAG
-853 QGPAAPPRSYAA
+853 

-879 TENCLSQERI
+879 TESCLGQERM
-889 VSFANGER
+889 VGFLNGER
-897 REHYTRDREGS
+897 REPYGRDREG
-908 QGFVCGGL
+908 QAFVCGGL

-924 SHYSDRTQTHG
+924 SHFSERTQTQA
-935 ESREADDEPRDFTIS
+935 ERREAEDEPRDYTVP

-965 CSLPYPIMHQG
+965 CSPPYPILSQG
-976 LDSHPKACRVPPMTI
+976 LESRPKACRVPPLTV
-991 SPPKQSSSESSQPFP
+991 SPPKASPSEALQPFP
-1006 SPKASSDSSLTIPI
+1006 CSPKASGDASLSSPARAAK
-1020 RPSKRSL
+1020 RPL
-1027 LEPDNEEVPERK
+1027 VEVDGEEVPERK
-1039 VRVVTPIHPAGSIR
+1039 VRVVTPIPGRRVR

-1072 NHLPEGHPTT
+1072 NHLPEGHPASTY
-1082 TFPPPH
+1082 PPH
-1088 AAHLYPSMYPPG
+1088 HAAPYYTGIYPPC

-1128 LVPSLAFH
+1128 LVPPLALH
-1136 PMMLHRQLLA
+1136 SMMLHRQLLA
-1146 SSASPHHFYRHP
+1146 SHPSPHHFYGHP

-1173 LSTLPPPQ
+1173 LSPLPPPQ

>member
-19 YIFYKAFKFYRD
+19 YIFYKAFKFNRD

-79 PEDTPLGRTV
+79 PEDTPQGRTV

-110 VKWTIPDFSGW
+110 VKWTVPDFSGW

-129 LKPSVLRELGTNG
+129 LKASVLLELGTNG

-200 QPSSLLIDHTV
+200 QPSSLFIDHTV

-265 RRDFQGQ
+265 RRDSPGQ
-272 AQGQGSSGST
+272 AQGQGSSGSS
-282 QGSTAVA
+282 QGSTAMA
-289 AQDPSSP
+289 AQDPCSP
-296 ESKTTTKVKPNCKT
+296 ESKSPKVKPNCKV
-310 VPNGKITPASKHK
+310 VPNGKITSAAKHK

-338 GKDKEKEKEERSEKE
+338 GKDKEKEKEERSEE

-367 EQAFLVALYKYMKDR
+367 EQAFLVELYKYMKDR

-471 QEASQEKTSGAKAKG
+471 EGVQEKTSGAKSKG
-486 VGAKKLKGPHN
+486 VGAKKLKIPNN
-497 PKLGSKKDR
+497 PKQGNRRDR

-511 GQEQSQDSKGKEESH
+511 GQEQSQDSKEKEENH
-526 ELSTDIKQEVSMRD
+526 ELSAAIKHEASLRD

-555 KEESLAVEQPSPL
+555 KEESLAVEQPSSL

-579 DGLPLHTGSGP
+579 AGLPLHTGAGP

-602 AKLTCEQQ
+602 AKLTHEQQ

-618 NPYLPHRWD
+618 NAYLPHRWD
-627 QNKPAG
+627 HNKPAG
-633 HVALPEASSRV
+633 HVALPEPTSRV
-644 KDSIESHGGRVG
+644 KDSTDSHGGRVG

-664 AERQCVDLSI
+664 ADRQAVDLST
-674 DSFPEK
+674 DSLSEK
-680 EDYGVIKKESSQGPA
+680 EDFGVIKKESIQGPA

-724 PFSFTSPSLQPPPST
+724 PFSFTSPSLQPPHPT
-739 AASSLPVISVAEREK
+739 VAPSLPATSGAEREK
-754 EKIKGEEEVV
+754 KRKGEEEVA

-807 ASGEL
+807 AAGEI
-812 SETYNCR
+812 SETFSCR

-827 VNPPWQPYLPQSH
+827 VNPPWQPYLPRTH
-840 TQDSVENAGEKLL
+840 TQEGGENAGEKLL
-853 QGPAAPPRSYAA
+853 QGPAAQTRSYAG

-879 TENCLSQERI
+879 TENCLSQERMAG
-889 VSFANGER
+889 FPNGEQ

-908 QGFVCGGL
+908 QGFVCSSL

-924 SHYSDRTQTHG
+924 SHYSDRTQTHRD
-935 ESREADDEPRDFTIS
+935 SREAEDEPRDFTIS
-950 KPLSQRVSSFSKPSF
+950 KPHSQRVSTFSKPSF

-991 SPPKQSSSESSQPFP
+991 SPPKQSPAESSQPFP
-1006 SPKASSDSSLTIPI
+1006 SPKASSDASLTSPI

-1039 VRVVTPIHPAGSIR
+1039 VRVVTPIHPACAIR

-1082 TFPPPH
+1082 TYPPH
-1088 AAHLYPSMYPPG
+1088 HAAPLYAGMYPPG
-1100 SLVSPGAQDGLQQHP
+1100 SLVSPGTQDGLQQHP

-1128 LVPSLAFH
+1128 LVPPLAFH
-1136 PMMLHRQLLA
+1136 SMMLHRQLLA
-1146 SSASPHHFYRHP
+1146 SSPSPHHFYRHP

>member
-19 YIFYKAFKFYRD
+19 YIFYKAFKFHQD
-31 GKPRI
+31 HKPRI

-79 PEDTPLGRTV
+79 PEDTPQGRTA

-110 VKWTIPDFSGW
+110 VKWTVPDFSGW
-121 AHGLKAEP
+121 THCLKAEP
-129 LKPSVLRELGTNG
+129 LKASVLRELGTNG

-186 QYCRYRS
+186 QYCRFRS
-193 VLARLRE
+193 VLVRLRE
-200 QPSSLLIDHTV
+200 QPSSLTIDHTV

-222 STRIL
+222 RTSVL

-234 HPALLQNESIC
+234 HAALLKYESIC

-265 RRDFQGQ
+265 RRDSQGL
-272 AQGQGSSGST
+272 AQGQGSSGSS
-282 QGSTAVA
+282 GSTPGLAAVA
-289 AQDPSSP
+289 ALELCSP
-296 ESKTTTKVKPNCKT
+296 ESKVTTKVKPSCKT
-310 VPNGKITPASKHK
+310 VPNGKLSARHK
-323 ANGLSKKSSAEEKER
+323 ANSLSRKYSAEEKER
-338 GKDKEKEKEERSEKE
+338 GKDREREKEERDETDDND
-353 EKKEEETSEESRAE
+353 EEETSEESRAE
-367 EQAFLVALYKYMKDR
+367 EQAFLVELYKYMKER

-399 WTMFQAAQKLGGYE
+399 WTMYQAAQKLGGYE

-451 YERHIK
+451 YERQIK
-457 GEQDKPLP
+457 GEHDKPLP
-465 LAKPRK
+465 LSKPKK
-471 QEASQEKTSGAKAKG
+471 QEGGQEKASGAKSKG
-486 VGAKKLKGPHN
+486 VGAKKLKSPNN
-497 PKLGSKKDR
+497 PKLGSRKDR
-506 GETVK
+506 EETVK
-511 GQEQSQDSKGKEESH
+511 DHEQSQDSKEKEENH
-526 ELSTDIKQEVSMRD
+526 ELSAAIKQEISLRD

-555 KEESLAVEQPSPL
+555 KEESLGVERPSLL
-568 CPKEPD
+568 CPKEQD
-574 CRTPH
+574 CRAPH
-579 DGLPLHTGSGP
+579 LLLHAGPGP

-602 AKLTCEQQ
+602 AKLSCEQQ
-610 TEGHFIPK
+610 SEGHFFPK
-618 NPYLPHRWD
+618 SPYLPHRWD

-633 HVALPEASSRV
+633 HVALPEPSSRV
-644 KDSIESHGGRVG
+644 KDSVESHGGRVG

-664 AERQCVDLSI
+664 AECIDLST
-674 DSFPEK
+674 DSYPEK
-680 EDYGVIKKESSQGPA
+680 EDYGVIRKESTQTPA

-724 PFSFTSPSLQPPPST
+724 PFSFTTPSLQPPPPT
-739 AASSLPVISVAEREK
+739 ATSSLPVISVPEREK
-754 EKIKGEEEVV
+754 RKGEEEVV
-764 GQRHGCVSDNIPE
+764 GQRCVSDSIPE

-796 QQATSGPSERS
+796 QQASSGASERS
-807 ASGEL
+807 AADESY
-812 SETYNCR
+812 SCR
-819 TSHHLQPQ
+819 TSHHLQPSM
-827 VNPPWQPYLPQSH
+827 NPPWQPYLPRCH
-840 TQDSVENAGEKLL
+840 AQDGMESAEEKLL
-853 QGPAAPPRSYAA
+853 KCSQPRSYTG

-879 TENCLSQERI
+879 TENCLSQERM
-889 VSFANGER
+889 VGFPNGDR
-897 REHYTRDREGS
+897 RERYSREHEGS
-908 QGFVCGGL
+908 FVVSGL

-924 SHYSDRTQTHG
+924 SHYGDRTQTHA
-935 ESREADDEPRDFTIS
+935 ERREADDEPRDFTIA
-950 KPLSQRVSSFSKPSF
+950 KPLSQRVSPYSKSSF
-965 CSLPYPIMHQG
+965 CGLPYPIMHQG
-976 LDSHPKACRVPPMTI
+976 LDSHPKSCRVPPMTI
-991 SPPKQSSSESSQPFP
+991 SPSKQSPAESSQPFP
-1006 SPKASSDSSLTIPI
+1006 SPKSERDSSLTSPV
-1020 RPSKRSL
+1020 RPSKRSHAD
-1027 LEPDNEEVPERK
+1027 LESEEVPERK
-1039 VRVVTPIHPAGSIR
+1039 VRVVTPIHPTGAIR

-1072 NHLPEGHPTT
+1072 NHLPEGHPATT
-1082 TFPPPH
+1082 YPH
-1088 AAHLYPSMYPPG
+1088 HLYTAMYPPV
-1100 SLVSPGAQDGLQQHP
+1100 SLVSHGEHP

-1128 LVPSLAFH
+1128 LVPPLAFH
-1136 PMMLHRQLLA
+1136 SMMLHRQLLSA
-1146 SSASPHHFYRHP
+1146 SPSPHHFYRHP
-1158 GGAALYGDLLHHLYP
+1158 AGAALYGDLLHHLYP
-1173 LSTLPPPQ
+1173 LSTLHPPQ

>member
-19 YIFYKAFKFYRD
+19 YIFYKAFKFNRD

-79 PEDTPLGRTV
+79 PEDTPQGRTV

-110 VKWTIPDFSGW
+110 VKWTVPDFSGW
-121 AHGLKAEP
+121 AHCLKAEP
-129 LKPSVLRELGTNG
+129 LKQSVLRELGTNG

-222 STRIL
+222 GTRIL

-234 HPALLQNESIC
+234 HPTLLQNESIC

-265 RRDFQGQ
+265 KRDSQGQ
-272 AQGQGSSGST
+272 AQGQGSSGLT

-289 AQDPSSP
+289 AQDPCSP
-296 ESKTTTKVKPNCKT
+296 ESKTTSKVKPNCKT
-310 VPNGKITPASKHK
+310 VHNGKISPAAKHK
-323 ANGLSKKSSAEEKER
+323 ASGLSRKSSAEEKER
-338 GKDKEKEKEERSEKE
+338 GKDKEKEKEKEEWSEKE
-353 EKKEEETSEESRAE
+353 EKKEEEASEESRAE
-367 EQAFLVALYKYMKDR
+367 EQAFLVELYKYMKER

-451 YERHIK
+451 YERYLK

-465 LAKPRK
+465 LTKPRK
-471 QEASQEKTSGAKAKG
+471 QEGGQEKAPGAKAKG
-486 VGAKKLKGPHN
+486 AGAKKLKGPN
-497 PKLGSKKDR
+497 TPKLETKKDR

-511 GQEQSQDSKGKEESH
+511 GQEQSQDSKGEEESQ
-526 ELSTDIKQEVSMRD
+526 ELPTAIKQKISLRD

-555 KEESLAVEQPSPL
+555 KEESLVAEQPSSF

-574 CRTPH
+574 CR
-579 DGLPLHTGSGP
+579 PLCTGPAP

-602 AKLTCEQQ
+602 AKLSREQQ

-633 HVALPEASSRV
+633 HVALPEPSSRV

-664 AERQCVDLSI
+664 EDRQCIDLSA

-680 EDYGVIKKESSQGPA
+680 DDYGVIKKESTQGSA

-718 QVCESN
+718 QACESN
-724 PFSFTSPSLQPPPST
+724 PFSFTSPSLQPAPPT
-739 AASSLPVISVAEREK
+739 AASSLSVIPVAEREK
-754 EKIKGEEEVV
+754 EKRKGEEEAV
-764 GQRHGCVSDNIPE
+764 GQRHGCVSDSTPE

-784 SVIQHAQSSKPH
+784 SVIQHAQSSKP
-796 QQATSGPSERS
+796 QQQTARGPSERS
-807 ASGEL
+807 AAGEL
-812 SETYNCR
+812 SETYSCR

-827 VNPPWQPYLPQSH
+827 VSAPWQPYLPQTH
-840 TQDSVENAGEKLL
+840 GQDGVENAGETLI
-853 QGPAAPPRSYAA
+853 QGPAALPRSYAG

-879 TENCLSQERI
+879 TENCLSQERMAG
-889 VSFANGER
+889 FPNGER

-935 ESREADDEPRDFTIS
+935 ERREADDEPRDFTIS

-965 CSLPYPIMHQG
+965 CSLPYPILHQG

-991 SPPKQSSSESSQPFP
+991 SPPKQSPAESSQPFP
-1006 SPKASSDSSLTIPI
+1006 SPKASSDSSLTSPI

-1027 LEPDNEEVPERK
+1027 VEPENEEVPERK
-1039 VRVVTPIHPAGSIR
+1039 VRVVTPIHPAGAIR

-1082 TFPPPH
+1082 TYPPH
-1088 AAHLYPSMYPPG
+1088 HAAPFYPGMYPPG

-1128 LVPSLAFH
+1128 LVPPLAFH
-1136 PMMLHRQLLA
+1136 SMMLHRQLLA
-1146 SSASPHHFYRHP
+1146 SSPSPHHFYRHP

-1173 LSTLPPPQ
+1173 LSTLPPPT